1 MPLTARAWWL
11 GALALAE
18 RRLPALTRLRQA
30 EPLPIALHRRRIY
43 VLPTRFGLVFALMLF
58 VMLLG
63 ALNYNNNAAV
73 LLTCLIGG
81 GAFLSMFVAFRT
93 LDGLRLQAIHAAP
106 CFAGEALSLQLQF
119 DAGGR
124 ARQAL
129 RLDHLGGSRLF
140 GLPADGEGPLA
151 LTVPTRRRGYLEL
164 PRLRLWTAYPLGL
177 FWVWSW
183 LHPQFRALVYPRP
196 EPQGPPLPDSLRSGG
211 GLARQRDGDEFSTLR
226 DYRSSD
232 PPRLIA
238 WKASARHD
246 SLLVREQE
254 QAPQR
259 EVVLDW
265 RALEGLDTEARVAR
279 LAHWVC
285 RAEEQRRPYAL
296 HLPSCRLGP
305 DLGPHHRHA
314 CLRELA
320 LL

>member
-1 MPLTARAWWL
+1 ME
-11 GALALAE
+11 LAASAIS
-18 RRLPALTRLRQA
+18 RPG
-30 EPLPIALHRRRIY
+30 
-43 VLPTRFGLVFALMLF
+43 LPTP
-58 VMLLG
+58 G
-63 ALNYNNNAAV
+63 AA
-73 LLTCLIGG
+73 
-81 GAFLSMFVAFRT
+81 
-93 LDGLRLQAIHAAP
+93 
-106 CFAGEALSLQLQF
+106 
-119 DAGGR
+119 
-124 ARQAL
+124 
-129 RLDHLGGSRLF
+129 
-140 GLPADGEGPLA
+140 
-151 LTVPTRRRGYLEL
+151 
-164 PRLRLWTAYPLGL
+164 
-177 FWVWSW
+177 
-183 LHPQFRALVYPRP
+183 
-196 EPQGPPLPDSLRSGG
+196 GPPLPDSLRSGG